1 MTGTLIQDLLLLPQQ
16 ALVRHLLLL
25 LNFSLARKLAK
36 CCLLR
41 GVHQKPGILKH
52 KREAAPV
59 LVTLKDTCVRGV
71 SAFWQDLL
79 SVLLLCSVTMSKSL
93 NKLYSL

>member
-1 MTGTLIQDLLLLPQQ
+1 MLVQELLLLLQQ
-16 ALVRHLLLL
+16 ALVRPLLRLPK
-25 LNFSLARKLAK
+25 FSLTRKFAK
-36 CCLLR
+36 CCWLR

-79 SVLLLCSVTMSKSL
+79 SVLLLCSATMSKSL
-93 NKLYSL
+93 NKLYSF

>member
-1 MTGTLIQDLLLLPQQ
+1 MLVPELLLLLQQ
-16 ALVRHLLLL
+16 ALVRPLLCLPK
-25 LNFSLARKLAK
+25 FSLTRKFAK
-36 CCLLR
+36 CCWLR
-41 GVHQKPGILKH
+41 GVHQKPGIL

-59 LVTLKDTCVRGV
+59 LVTLKDIFVRDA

-93 NKLYSL
+93 NKLYSF